1 MSKRERE
8 YTPEEAYALTLREAT
23 PHWYGS
29 PPLVVGVDLHD
40 RVYPQPLD
48 TSVQKGIW
56 VFFFVSATGAEFP
69 RVREIYRLWLKR
81 FRSLGVNFVF
91 SFRAHYSY
99 FNERRAVEA
108 WIASL
113 GFGTPAVCDVSGSL
127 ARAFGANGEPG
138 VAILADGKIHFADA
152 GPLCTE
158 NAEAELHTALRRQ
171 SPGLPLW
178 PVIRE
183 SGELLRS
190 TDRWPLR
197 ENAKAILGRQVEL
210 VGRWEFDES
219 RIVTSDPKAELH
231 FTAPASAVAIVARSL
246 SDSGD
251 PTRIRFDAEGASFSD
266 SFAGSDFQVDDEG
279 NSSLVLG
286 GPRAYFA
293 LQGLTPVL
301 RKLRFRF
308 PFAKV
313 SPVGIYGLEFGEKR
327 DSGG

>member
-48 TSVQKGIW
+48 ASIQKGIW

-81 FRSLGVNFVF
+81 FRPLGVRFVF
-91 SFRAHYSY
+91 SFRAHYP
-99 FNERRAVEA
+99 FFGERRVIEA
-108 WIASL
+108 WISSL
-113 GFGTPAVCDVSGSL
+113 GFGTPAVCDVNGAL

-138 VAILADGKIHFADA
+138 VAILTDGKIRFVDA
-152 GPLCTE
+152 GPQSTE
-158 NAEAELHTALRRQ
+158 TAEGELHEALRVQ

-178 PVIRE
+178 PVTRE
-183 SGELLRS
+183 SGELLHS

-210 VGRWEFDES
+210 VGRWEFDEN
-219 RIVTSDPKAELH
+219 RIVTSDPKAEIH

-246 SDSGD
+246 SDAGD

-266 SFAGSDFQVDDEG
+266 TFAGGDFQVDDEG

-293 LQGLTPVL
+293 LKGLSPML

-313 SPVGIYGLEFGEKR
+313 SPVGVYGFEFGDPAK
-327 DSGG
+327 SG